1 MLKRIVVL
9 LLFVHVSFSQESEYS
24 VSFLKDYRIDYNQ
37 SKTRKEFKFYN
48 PNNDLRSSGDIVII
62 GDFKNPEPL
71 MEFGP
76 LGLFEGKIGEMH
88 DFYILHGSLSRYG
101 TDLRNP
107 TIKVGELLKR
117 ITYSFIGNKLNG
129 LHYSGEN
136 YVVIIDN
143 NLIDSS
149 YKYYYAHRENPGFF
163 VSNAEARF
171 ILNYKEWMG
180 LSLENETLMPGI
192 FSYPLPSNFQLT
204 QHKDDELYYD
214 LEKMISIF
222 LEDFKS
228 QIKQLWI
235 LHWERL
241 VNRTIIS
248 RAELATETKIREE
261 LRALYMQINNITVSS
276 YFEEL
281 PDNMLAYSYGIDNDD
296 EIIIKVNP
304 TKWIESK
311 NPLKW
316 YVLYHELGH
325 DVLNLRHGQGGRMMF
340 NFPTKNYSWE
350 EFFQDRQSMFGYF
363 FNKNI
368 LNNSNFDFDSYS
380 L

>member
-1 MLKRIVVL
+1 MQKLIVVL
-9 LLFVHVSFSQESEYS
+9 LFFVQLSFSQESEYS
-24 VSFLKDYRIDYNQ
+24 VSFEGYRIDYNE
-37 SKTRKEFKFYN
+37 SKTRKEFKYYN
-48 PNNDLRSSGDIVII
+48 PNNDLRNSGLIYII

-88 DFYILHGSLSRYG
+88 DFYILGGSLSSYF

-107 TIKVGELLKR
+107 TIQVGELKYR
-117 ITYSFIGNKLNG
+117 TGYSFTGNKLNG
-129 LHYSGEN
+129 LHYIGKG
-136 YVVIIDN
+136 YVAIINN

-149 YKYYYAHRENPGFF
+149 HENWMYRFSYDYKT
-163 VSNAEARF
+163 
-171 ILNYKEWMG
+171 WMG
-180 LSLENETLMPGI
+180 LSLENETWMPDI
-192 FSYPLPSNFQLT
+192 FSYPLPSNFQLK
-204 QHKDDELYYD
+204 QYKDDELYYD

-228 QIKQLWI
+228 HIKELWI
-235 LHWERL
+235 RHWERL
-241 VNRTIIS
+241 MNRTIIS
-248 RAELATETKIREE
+248 RAELATETKIRDK
-261 LRALYMQINNITVSS
+261 LRALYMQIDNITVSS

-281 PDNMLAYSYGIDNDD
+281 PDNLLAYSYGIDNDD

-350 EFFQDRQSMFGYF
+350 EFFKDRKGMFEYF

-368 LNNSNFDFDSYS
+368 LNNSNFDFDSYFWF
-380 L
+380 